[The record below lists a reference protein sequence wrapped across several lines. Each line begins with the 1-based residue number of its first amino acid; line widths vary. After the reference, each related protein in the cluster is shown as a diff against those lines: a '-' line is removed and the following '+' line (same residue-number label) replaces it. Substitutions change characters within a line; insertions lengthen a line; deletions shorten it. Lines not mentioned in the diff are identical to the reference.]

1 MSVCVGRGRGA
12 VTIETRNILF
22 FFFLKVPPMAAEGS
36 EPPPSVPMEVQT
48 ERSEAGDN
56 TGDDGGALSRS
67 MTTGAGRDRVEQ
79 LSKLLKQQQEVIYW

>member
-1 MSVCVGRGRGA
+1 
-12 VTIETRNILF
+12 
-22 FFFLKVPPMAAEGS
+22 MAAEGS

-56 TGDDGGALSRS
+56 TGDGGGALSRS
-67 MTTGAGRDRVEQ
+67 MMTGAGRDRVEQ

>member
-1 MSVCVGRGRGA
+1 
-12 VTIETRNILF
+12 
-22 FFFLKVPPMAAEGS
+22 MAAEGS

-48 ERSEAGDN
+48 ETSEDGDSAGDS
-56 TGDDGGALSRS
+56 GGAFSCS